1 MYFIAVLV
9 LVYDFSLILALL
21 CAFII
26 FFYFFFMNTT

>member
-26 FFYFFFMNTT
+26 FFFFMNTT